1 MKIYICDD
9 ELQMLKS
16 ISEKVKVILPDCTIE
31 EFSDSWALLDGL
43 KLSGCDLLLLDIDM
57 PKVSGLDIARQLD
70 LFAVKPLLVFV
81 TSHDELVYDS
91 LTFHPFGFV
100 RKGYIDEEL
109 ERTLKDCRREL
120 SQREIYFTF
129 KSGCE
134 DIRLKISEMLYF
146 ESQGN
151 YLNLYTADQVYRI
164 RNTIAAVEETLS
176 EKGFIRFH
184 RGFLVNQQAVKVL
197 GTEEAQLVT
206 GDKIPIGRSYGEEA
220 KRQLVRYMR
229 K

>member
-1 MKIYICDD
+1 MKVYICDD

-16 ISEKVKVILPDCTIE
+16 ISEKVKVILPDCIIE
-31 EFSDSWALLDGL
+31 EFSDSRALLEGL
-43 KLSGCDLLLLDIDM
+43 KTSGCDLLLLDIDM

-100 RKGYIDEEL
+100 RKSYIDEEL

>member
-9 ELQMLKS
+9 EPQMLKS
-16 ISEKVKVILPDCTIE
+16 ISERVKAILPDCIVE
-31 EFSDSWALLDGL
+31 EFSDSRALLERL

-57 PKVSGLDIARQLD
+57 PKVNGLDIAKQLD
-70 LFAVKPLLVFV
+70 LCLEKPLLVFV

-100 RKGYIDEEL
+100 RKGHIDKEL
-109 ERTLKDCRREL
+109 ERTLKDCKREL
-120 SQREIYFTF
+120 SQRDIYFTF
-129 KSGCE
+129 KSGGE

-197 GTEEAQLVT
+197 GPEEAQLVT
-206 GDKIPIGRSYGEEA
+206 GDIIPIGRSYGEEA

>member
-1 MKIYICDD
+1 MKVYICDD

-31 EFSDSWALLDGL
+31 EFSDSRALLEGL
-43 KLSGCDLLLLDIDM
+43 KPSGCDLLLLDIDM